1 MGKNNLFSNNDS
13 KLLEKSLLLQKS
25 LLIQKSNIKGVNVES
40 NNNNKTNIMTSNKS
54 NIVYSPSSNKI
65 NSENKQII
73 NRSDYL
79 TNNNQ
84 SPK

>member
-1 MGKNNLFSNNDS
+1 MGNKGSNLFSNNDS

-25 LLIQKSNIKGVNVES
+25 NIKGVNLQS
-40 NNNNKTNIMTSNKS
+40 NNNNNKTNIMTSNKS
-54 NIVYSPSSNKI
+54 NIIYSPSSSNK
-65 NSENKQII
+65 NNTQNKQTI

-79 TNNNQ
+79 NNNKQ